1 MPQRRLLLGLFC
13 VSSIASAQGAPPHA
27 SLHAPRGSEIPFLF
41 EDERIYVPVRIGAAM
56 KRWFIL
62 DTGASGTIIDAAVA
76 RAEHL
81 QVAAGEAVE
90 GAGSG
95 SSEQSQASSVEL
107 EIGNVGMRVARPAVL
122 DLVHLLG
129 PTSGRA
135 PAGIIGSQFFRE
147 HFVDIDFKRRRIAVA
162 PPGAAPRAHF
172 ERSVPL
178 TFIEQTPLAHVVLTL
193 RNGRRVEANA
203 LVDLGAKSTFLIP
216 EPFIERE
223 DLRESVGK
231 TVVTGFGAGV
241 GGDTFYA
248 FARASRLSFAAAGA
262 LGLDDP
268 VIGLSVGG
276 TLRSTWNE
284 GLLGAEFLSSFRV
297 GFDYRHARLFLARAG
312 AVPRQFDRSG
322 LFLVAAGDSLRK
334 LLVRQVV
341 KGSPGDE
348 AGLLPG
354 DEILTIDGNKAKDL
368 GLEGARQRLKQS
380 GDGIVTVGYR
390 RGTDQLTARIALR
403 DLI

>member
-1 MPQRRLLLGLFC
+1 MPQRRLLLGLLC
-13 VSSIASAQGAPPHA
+13 VSSIASAHGAPSRP
-27 SLHAPRGSEIPFLF
+27 SLRTPPRAKIPFLF
-41 EDERIYVPVRIGAAM
+41 EDARIYVPVRIGAATR
-56 KRWFIL
+56 RWFIL

-76 RAEHL
+76 KAEHL
-81 QVAAGEAVE
+81 QVAGGEAVE

-95 SSEQSQASSVEL
+95 SSEESKASSVKL

-122 DLVHLLG
+122 DLAHLLG

-172 ERSVPL
+172 ATSIPL
-178 TFIEQTPLAHVVLTL
+178 TFIEQTPLAQVVLTL
-193 RNGRRVEANA
+193 RNGRRVEARA

-248 FARASRLSFAAAGA
+248 FARASRLSLAAAPA

-276 TLRSTWNE
+276 TLRSTSNE

-297 GFDYRHARLFLARAG
+297 GFDYRHARLFLAP
-312 AVPRQFDRSG
+312 AVVEARQFDRSG
-322 LFLVAAGDSLRK
+322 LFLVAAGVSLRQ

-341 KGSPGDE
+341 KGSPGDK

-354 DEILTIDGNKAKDL
+354 DEILTIDGSKAEDL
-368 GLEGARQRLKQS
+368 GLDGARQRLKQS
-380 GDGIVTVGYR
+380 GERIVTVRYC